1 LPACGARRGRRACTR
16 ESESNTA
23 PALHSSGILEFEII
37 HPFHPDRGRRLT
49 IVHTRID
56 RGVEWIWYLDRQ
68 GAARQ
73 VTRAF
78 TDLAEPDD
86 FLRQAAGRC
95 VFQTRDLVRLVSV
108 VERLARRGCAA
119 AEA

>member
-1 LPACGARRGRRACTR
+1 M
-16 ESESNTA
+16 
-23 PALHSSGILEFEII
+23 
-37 HPFHPDRGRRLT
+37 
-49 IVHTRID
+49 HTRID

-78 TDLAEPDD
+78 TDLAEPDV